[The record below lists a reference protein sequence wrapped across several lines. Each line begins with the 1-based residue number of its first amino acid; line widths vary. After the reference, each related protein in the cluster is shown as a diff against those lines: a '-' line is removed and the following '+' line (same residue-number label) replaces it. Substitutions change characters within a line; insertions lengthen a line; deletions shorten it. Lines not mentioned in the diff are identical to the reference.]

1 MTITDVMEAYKA
13 DLERVDIQIQAG
25 LDSKAYL
32 VKKMGG
38 YILQGG
44 GKRIRPL
51 LLMISAN
58 LTGNPGPD
66 AVLLAAT
73 VEFIHTASLL
83 HDDVVDEAE
92 IRRGRSSANNVW
104 GNPATILVGDY
115 LYSKALHQS
124 VQTGSHRA
132 VDILSNTTTA
142 MSEGEI
148 LQLLKSGD
156 HSITEQE
163 YLEIIERKTAI
174 LMSTACRLAAVVG
187 NMPPDKEDALAGYG
201 MDLGLA
207 FQLLD
212 DALDYTAEEAK
223 LGKSLGKDLEEG
235 KLTLPLIHLLG
246 HCSPDDAERVKDILS
261 QDSLEKHELDGIIQ
275 MMHSHGSIRY
285 AIDRAKGLIESAKGR
300 LDAFAP
306 SPHKDALVAV
316 ADYVVERDM

>member
-1 MTITDVMEAYKA
+1 MTITDVIESYKP
-13 DLERVDIQIQAG
+13 DLDRVEHQIQAG
-25 LDSKAYL
+25 LDSKAVL

-58 LTGNPGPD
+58 LTGNPGED

-83 HDDVVDEAE
+83 HDDVVDEADV
-92 IRRGRSSANNVW
+92 RRGRSSANSVW

-124 VQTGSHRA
+124 VQVSNRRA
-132 VDILSNTTTA
+132 VEILSNTTTA

-156 HSITEQE
+156 PSLTEEE
-163 YLEIIERKTAI
+163 YVEIIERKTAI
-174 LMSTACRLAAVVG
+174 LMSSACRLAAVVG
-187 NMPPDKEDALAGYG
+187 GVPQEKEDALAGFG

-207 FQLLD
+207 FQLMD

-223 LGKSLGKDLEEG
+223 LGKSLGKDLDEG

-246 HCSPDDAERVKDILS
+246 VCSPEEAARVRDILS
-261 QDSLEKHELDGIIQ
+261 SDELQKEDLDYVLGL
-275 MMHSHGSIRY
+275 MDAHGSIRY
-285 AIDRAKGLIESAKGR
+285 AIDRAKTLIDRAKSR
-300 LDAFAP
+300 LDVFGA
-306 SPHKDALVAV
+306 SPHKDALISV
-316 ADYVVERDM
+316 ADFVVEREM

>member
-1 MTITDVMEAYKA
+1 MTITDVIDNYRA
-13 DLERVDIQIQAG
+13 DLERVEGQIQAG
-25 LDSKAYL
+25 LDSKAVL
-32 VKKMGG
+32 VRKMGG

-92 IRRGRSSANNVW
+92 LRRGQSSANSVW
-104 GNPATILVGDY
+104 GNAATILVGDY

-124 VQTGSHRA
+124 VQTGNHRA
-132 VDILSNTTTA
+132 VDILSRTTTA

-156 HSITEQE
+156 HSTTEEE

-174 LMSTACRLAAVVG
+174 LMSSACRLAAVVG
-187 NMPPDKEDALAGYG
+187 NMPPDKEEALAGYG

-246 HCSPDDAERVKDILS
+246 VCTDDEADKVKSILS
-261 QDSLEKHELDGIIQ
+261 EDSLLKEDLDCILGL
-275 MMHSHGSIRY
+275 MHDNGSIRY
-285 AIDRAKGLIESAKGR
+285 AVDRAKSLIERAKAR
-300 LDAFAP
+300 LDVFPP
-306 SPHKDALVAV
+306 SPHKDALIAV
-316 ADYVVERDM
+316 ADFVVEREM

>member
-1 MTITDVMEAYKA
+1 MTITDVIENYRA
-13 DLERVDIQIQAG
+13 DLERVEGQIQAG
-25 LDSKAYL
+25 LDSRAVL

-92 IRRGRSSANNVW
+92 LRRGQSSANSIW
-104 GNPATILVGDY
+104 GNAATILVGDY
-115 LYSKALHQS
+115 LYSKALNQS

-132 VDILSNTTTA
+132 VDILSRTTTA

-156 HSITEQE
+156 HSTTEEE

-174 LMSTACRLAAVVG
+174 LMSSACRLAAVVG
-187 NMPPDKEDALAGYG
+187 NMPPEKEEALAGYG

-246 HCSPDDAERVKDILS
+246 VCANEEADRVKSILS
-261 QDSLEKHELDGIIQ
+261 EDSLLKKDLDYILGL
-275 MMHSHGSIRY
+275 MHDNGSIRY
-285 AIDRAKGLIESAKGR
+285 AVDRAKSLIERAKAR
-300 LDAFAP
+300 LDVFPP

-316 ADYVVERDM
+316 ADFVVEREM